1 MFLFVIGLEMRPVK
15 LWAMRGQIF
24 GTFHHRRWKRLRQTF
39 GVATVNAYP
48 SRCRETTCPAL
59 IDRLHTNPA
68 PEPLGTGRA
77 PAKQS
82 GEAG

>member
-1 MFLFVIGLEMRPVK
+1 MSGL
-15 LWAMRGQIF
+15 
-24 GTFHHRRWKRLRQTF
+24 
-39 GVATVNAYP
+39 
-48 SRCRETTCPAL
+48 
-59 IDRLHTNPA
+59 DRLHTNPA